1 MHRHKLCVF
10 TYIFLTSMALSFH
23 VLTLER
29 VLHAVKGISL
39 WSMPSRV
46 VRIDTSD
53 EFQTALDNA
62 NSGDHILNVDRSCLP
77 GENEMKAAGGNS

>member
-1 MHRHKLCVF
+1 MRRTRLCVF
-10 TYIFLTSMALSFH
+10 TYIFLTSMTLGFH

-29 VLHAVKGISL
+29 VLHAIKGISL

-53 EFQTALDNA
+53 EFQTAMDNA
-62 NSGDHILNVDRSCLP
+62 QSGDHMMYVERSCLP
-77 GENEMKAAGGNS
+77 GENEMKAAGGRA